1 MITPNLAS
9 ASYILEH
16 PSSPKASACL
26 FKAILNMSH
35 EELQAFHVYLE
46 SGSYLNA

>member
-1 MITPNLAS
+1 MTPNIMT

-16 PSSPKASACL
+16 PTDPKASACL

-35 EELQAFHVYLE
+35 EELRTFQQHLK
-46 SGSYLNA
+46 SGSYL